1 MEAALR
7 ESSAEGITGKDV
19 HREWRDGMIAQGR
32 TVAPERMNWDTL
44 SEQDK
49 ELDERIASR
58 LSGKASAEGW
68 HKWPDEKPPELEVVL
83 VCPWPNAI
91 IYLALTEKDK
101 WLSWNDGWKP
111 LDMWPNDLYW
121 QPLPSLPHPASPTSA
136 EGCTCKP
143 IPINR
148 PDGSHDIDF
157 DLDPNCPKCF
167 PASQPKEHEFCM
179 GCGHHIN
186 QCSCQPKERR
196 ELGEEPICTCAIYPD
211 EPCLVHPRPAPPKEI
226 RNCNNC
232 KYEHTSSAD
241 LPCRDCMD
249 MILGRVLDRPTHWEA
264 RPAPAQEIV
273 VDGAIEAAESID
285 DDAPLQEG
293 RRELGRLEA
302 IQKGDIMV
310 RGDKSEAVNGLAGRT
325 VEDIDHRP
333 LGNEGVLHVYRP
345 APAQGEEYE
354 GHDPAFVEWWSGHEN
369 KMPCSI
375 FEATEKAYKSG
386 KIHSLAA
393 LRQARPFVY
402 RYWGKMDAQEIAD
415 HGKEVNAALSAI
427 DAALG
432 KTNGDTTQ
440 SEEQ

>member
-1 MEAALR
+1 
-7 ESSAEGITGKDV
+7 
-19 HREWRDGMIAQGR
+19 
-32 TVAPERMNWDTL
+32 
-44 SEQDK
+44 
-49 ELDERIASR
+49 
-58 LSGKASAEGW
+58 
-68 HKWPDEKPPELEVVL
+68 
-83 VCPWPNAI
+83 
-91 IYLALTEKDK
+91 
-101 WLSWNDGWKP
+101 
-111 LDMWPNDLYW
+111 
-121 QPLPSLPHPASPTSA
+121 
-136 EGCTCKP
+136 
-143 IPINR
+143 
-148 PDGSHDIDF
+148 
-157 DLDPNCPKCF
+157 
-167 PASQPKEHEFCM
+167 
-179 GCGHHIN
+179 
-186 QCSCQPKERR
+186 
-196 ELGEEPICTCAIYPD
+196 
-211 EPCLVHPRPAPPKEI
+211 
-226 RNCNNC
+226 
-232 KYEHTSSAD
+232 
-241 LPCRDCMD
+241 